1 MGDEEAIAENKKGLS
16 SFTSVFMHADA
27 VDVALMLLGLVGA
40 MGDGMSTPVMLLMSS
55 SFTNDFGRGPADLVQ
70 EFSSRIN
77 AVRTGAYSSGS
88 SKITVKLF
96 SLPRATYKSNLS

>member
-1 MGDEEAIAENKKGLS
+1 MGDEETIAEKGSS

-55 SFTNDFGRGPADLVQ
+55 SSFTNDFGRGPVDLVQ
-70 EFSSRIN
+70 EFSSRIK
-77 AVRTGAYSSGS
+77 AVRTGTYSGS

-96 SLPRATYKSNLS
+96 SLPTTTYKSNLS